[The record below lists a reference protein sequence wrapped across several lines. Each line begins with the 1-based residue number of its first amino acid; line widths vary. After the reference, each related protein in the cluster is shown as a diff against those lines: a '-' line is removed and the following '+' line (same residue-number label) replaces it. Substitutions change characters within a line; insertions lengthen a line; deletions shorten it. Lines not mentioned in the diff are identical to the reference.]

1 MRCIGKHDVFFD
13 CRQFIGDGL
22 QHRYKKDGKA
32 RSTALVI
39 DGKRVVIGGGGA
51 IDLATGQID
60 FMLIPKAKTAV
71 LAPLVTPVHLAG
83 TIADPKV
90 MGDATDLLDSTGNLL
105 LGIVNPLSLATP
117 VLFPDRGGDM
127 PCRDPAIAQESDPI
141 QSVGGTAIDAV
152 TDTAKGVGSAIEDI
166 GKGASDLLDDVIGR

>member
-1 MRCIGKHDVFFD
+1 
-13 CRQFIGDGL
+13 
-22 QHRYKKDGKA
+22 
-32 RSTALVI
+32 
-39 DGKRVVIGGGGA
+39 
-51 IDLATGQID
+51 
-60 FMLIPKAKTAV
+60 
-71 LAPLVTPVHLAG
+71 
-83 TIADPKV
+83 

-166 GKGASDLLDDVIGR
+166 GKGASDVLDDVIGR